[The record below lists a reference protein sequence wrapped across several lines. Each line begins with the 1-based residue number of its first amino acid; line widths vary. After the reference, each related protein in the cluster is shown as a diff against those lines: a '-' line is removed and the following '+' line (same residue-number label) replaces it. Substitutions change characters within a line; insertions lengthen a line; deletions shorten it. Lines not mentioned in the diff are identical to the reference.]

1 MAKSKASKLNL
12 TSTSDCKSE
21 YSTILLYG
29 DNGSGKTTFAGTWP
43 NPVFLVP
50 GLALNEMRTL
60 EDYDLPV
67 VTFDTIP
74 ELRTQIGA
82 ITKAILRNELICDT
96 LVVDNLTAMQLLVE
110 EQLKS
115 DANKTKLE
123 WEEWGQ
129 FSSLFSLLMKE
140 LHSLPCHVIWITHEV
155 VKMIDNKAVGEL
167 TLTGKS
173 KNFIPGFADMILRM
187 EVVDLK
193 KAGLK
198 YKLHLKG
205 HNIWNVRLRGDR
217 DKIAS
222 LPPELIDPCYD
233 DLAGLLDWPL
243 RAELEGEEGEETVAE

>member
-1 MAKSKASKLNL
+1 MAKSKLNL
-12 TSTSDCKSE
+12 TTTTACKSE
-21 YSTILLYG
+21 YSTVLLYG

-60 EDYDLPV
+60 EDYNLPV
-67 VTFDTIP
+67 VTFDTIA
-74 ELRTQIGA
+74 ELRTQITA
-82 ITKAILRNELICDT
+82 ITKAIHREELICDT

-110 EQLKS
+110 EQLKA
-115 DANKTKLE
+115 DANKVKLE

-140 LHSLPCHVIWITHEV
+140 LHSLPCNVIWITHET
-155 VKMIDNKAVGEL
+155 VKTIGDKLVGEL

-205 HNIWNVRLRGDR
+205 HNIWNARLRGDR
-217 DKIAS
+217 DKIAA
-222 LPPELIDPCYD
+222 LPAEIVDPCYD
-233 DLAGLLDWPL
+233 DLAELLDWPL
-243 RAELEGEEGEETVAE
+243 REVLEGTEEGEETAKEE